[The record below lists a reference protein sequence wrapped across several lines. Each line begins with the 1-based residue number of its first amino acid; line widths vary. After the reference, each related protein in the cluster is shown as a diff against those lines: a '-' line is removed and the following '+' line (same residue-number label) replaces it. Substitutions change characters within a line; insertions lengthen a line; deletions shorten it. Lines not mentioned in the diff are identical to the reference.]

1 MTDTPANAKH
11 ILIANP
17 EKGEAILN
25 VQAEGGELLRFRLN
39 RNQLF
44 ALNNYCATIL
54 LKDFR

>member
-1 MTDTPANAKH
+1 MTTPPDAKH
-11 ILIANP
+11 VLIANP

-44 ALNNYCATIL
+44 ALNNYCANIL